1 MHISV
6 IIDMYCRYGNVRKI
20 LITNIM
26 MGLSLPVKKNGMAI
40 ALAILGF
47 LQWVVIK
54 LMIKY
59 LIILNLLS
67 ILKCYMHIEN
77 ANENQAK
84 QEYFKI
90 KS

>member
-1 MHISV
+1 
-6 IIDMYCRYGNVRKI
+6 
-20 LITNIM
+20 M
-26 MGLSLPVKKNGMAI
+26 MVLSLPVKKNEMAI

-67 ILKCYMHIEN
+67 ILKCYMHIKN

-84 QEYFKI
+84 
-90 KS
+90 